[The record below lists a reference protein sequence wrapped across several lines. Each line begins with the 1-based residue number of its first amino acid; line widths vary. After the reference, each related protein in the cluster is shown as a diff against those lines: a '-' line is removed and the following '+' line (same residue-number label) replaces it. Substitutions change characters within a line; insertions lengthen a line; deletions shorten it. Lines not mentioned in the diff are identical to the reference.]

1 MMVPN
6 LRFEE
11 PDPEKVIDRERM
23 ILQNYEKQFE
33 TVMYEHKLSMY
44 SSVDSRLSML
54 NLLNSLRNEVEFHTT
69 VLTALEDKYYSDDEN
84 APPTKEELWA
94 EYIDYLHKWAK
105 HHKKPGFFRHESAM
119 LWGSGLKSIIARRF
133 TNVIGPG
140 TERRKNE

>member
-105 HHKKPGFFRHESAM
+105 YHKNPDFFGMSPLCYGE
-119 LWGSGLKSIIARRF
+119 WFEIEYGEDG
-133 TNVIGPG
+133 V
-140 TERRKNE
+140 